1 MKLLKILITCIS
13 LTLIIGCQK
22 TEENKK
28 MESPKIVEI
37 AFKESFES
45 FKERY
50 PSVKVEHQPIGANFY
65 EFGWPEKMPGVIRFN
80 MDGDH
85 FDFPNAIHFLM
96 MEVISES
103 NRGITKFSFKSGI
116 TYDKKISH
124 DVARLKFHDFLR
136 SLLDKGWKRTIS
148 FSDPRLSGSQAAH
161 YMREHE
167 NFYSLDP
174 DYLPTLKEWMA
185 VDKLTSMFWGLQA
198 DNKAFMSIDL
208 QRKFD
213 KTNPDIGVYLLSISI
228 VNDQEKGRLQFA
240 PEKKLDWNDLK
251 KWEAVQSN
259 LLKIRAKREKD
270 LLSKGYK
277 IDESYEDYEITPKKE
292 P

>member
-124 DVARLKFHDFLR
+124 DEARLKFHEFLQG
-136 SLLDKGWKRTIS
+136 LLGKGWKRTVEPA
-148 FSDPRLSGSQAAH
+148 DPRLLGSQAMH
-161 YMREHE
+161 YMREYE

-174 DYLPTLKEWMA
+174 NYLPTLKEWMA
-185 VDKLTSMFWGLQA
+185 VDKSINMYWELQA
-198 DNKAFMSIDL
+198 DNEAFISIKL

-213 KTNPDIGVYLLSISI
+213 KTNSDIGVYLLSISI
-228 VNDQEKGRLQFA
+228 VNDQEMGRSHFR
-240 PEKKLDWNDLK
+240 PERKLDWNDPK
-251 KWEAVQSN
+251 KWNEKKEKF
-259 LLKIRAKREKD
+259 LKEREKAEKD

-277 IDESYEDYEITPKKE
+277 IDKNYKDYEINPKAY
-292 P
+292 